1 MIDQSENV
9 IRITEDSLVEIIFK
23 NYDKRLV
30 DIDFLFRN
38 TVKTYSAMMVSLGVP
53 VSYDFSDRTNK
64 RFFTNEFVKNYISLC
79 KESEYQLVFYI
90 NTTNTNKFQ
99 MNLVKKLKTIF
110 GNIFIERPYELSMM
124 MDNYDNGNVE
134 TIEMLEFLFSKS
146 SQRNLKKIKSFFKRE
161 GLTFLHDVYIE
172 NINNKMSVLTR

>member
-1 MIDQSENV
+1 
-9 IRITEDSLVEIIFK
+9 
-23 NYDKRLV
+23 
-30 DIDFLFRN
+30 
-38 TVKTYSAMMVSLGVP
+38 
-53 VSYDFSDRTNK
+53 
-64 RFFTNEFVKNYISLC
+64 VKNYISLC

-90 NTTNTNKFQ
+90 NTTNTSKFQ